1 MIQLELV
8 GELRA
13 AEIKVRIFVREMY
26 VIGPNHTWPNQEKQR
41 IVRLVLNALVLGSGY
56 NIQRGEMLRR
66 DNNIKRNIAIGM
78 L

>member
-26 VIGPNHTWPNQEKQR
+26 VIGPNQGKQR